1 MTDDLYDQ
9 ALHYH
14 RFPHPG
20 KIEVVPAKPLANQ
33 RDLAFAYSPG
43 VAAACRAILDDPA
56 EVAGVTARGNL
67 VAVITN
73 GTAVLGLGSI
83 GPLAAKPVMEGKGVL
98 FKKFAGINVF
108 DIEINEHDPD
118 KLVDT
123 IASLEPS
130 FGGINLE
137 DIKAPE
143 CFYVERKLRERL
155 KIPVFHDDQHG
166 TAIIT
171 AAAVLNGLRLVG
183 KKIEEVKLVASGAG
197 AAGIACLDM
206 LVSLGFLKKNIIV
219 CDSRGVIYRGREEAM
234 EPHKAAYATETP
246 ARTLAEAIVGADI
259 FLGVSARGLLTQ
271 DMLEAMAEQPLIM
284 ALANPVPEI
293 MPELAKEVR
302 PDAIIATGRSDY
314 PNQVNNVLCF
324 PYIFRGAL
332 DVGATTIN
340 EAMQLACVHALA
352 KLAMTP
358 PSDEDDVM
366 ALAYGDQTLR
376 LGPDY
381 LIPKPF
387 DPRLIIELPL
397 AVARAAME
405 TGVATRPI
413 QDFNAY
419 HQQLNQHVVRSGM
432 IMRPLIERAKEDPK
446 RIIYAQ
452 GEDIRLLRAVQV
464 AIDDGLVTQ
473 PILVGDPAQ
482 VAENLRELGL
492 HIRIDRDFQ
501 LIDPLNNPYFEEC
514 WVEYHR
520 LRERHGIDPSSA
532 RIRVNTRNTVLGALL
547 LRLGY
552 GDVLLCGITGSYH
565 RHLEHLTEVLGLAPG
580 VKIPA
585 AMNLLIT
592 PKGPLF
598 LCDTDVN
605 PHPNVAEIADMTL
618 MAAEAVRGF
627 GMTPK
632 VALLSHSNFGSH
644 KADEAG
650 KMAEALQLIQQ
661 QAPELEAEG
670 EMQADAA
677 LSETLRQRLFPNSR
691 LRGAANLL
699 IMPNLDAA
707 NIAFNLLKMITDSV
721 AIGPILLGLGKPA
734 HILTGASTVRRI
746 VNMTAMAVVDAQM
759 AQRTEAISM
768 AAVAMN

>member
-1 MTDDLYDQ
+1 
-9 ALHYH
+9 
-14 RFPHPG
+14 
-20 KIEVVPAKPLANQ
+20 
-33 RDLAFAYSPG
+33 
-43 VAAACRAILDDPA
+43 
-56 EVAGVTARGNL
+56 
-67 VAVITN
+67 
-73 GTAVLGLGSI
+73 
-83 GPLAAKPVMEGKGVL
+83 
-98 FKKFAGINVF
+98 
-108 DIEINEHDPD
+108 
-118 KLVDT
+118 
-123 IASLEPS
+123 
-130 FGGINLE
+130 
-137 DIKAPE
+137 
-143 CFYVERKLRERL
+143 
-155 KIPVFHDDQHG
+155 
-166 TAIIT
+166 
-171 AAAVLNGLRLVG
+171 
-183 KKIEEVKLVASGAG
+183 
-197 AAGIACLDM
+197 
-206 LVSLGFLKKNIIV
+206 
-219 CDSRGVIYRGREEAM
+219 
-234 EPHKAAYATETP
+234 
-246 ARTLAEAIVGADI
+246 
-259 FLGVSARGLLTQ
+259 
-271 DMLEAMAEQPLIM
+271 
-284 ALANPVPEI
+284 
-293 MPELAKEVR
+293 
-302 PDAIIATGRSDY
+302 
-314 PNQVNNVLCF
+314 
-324 PYIFRGAL
+324 L

-358 PSDEDDVM
+358 PCDEDDVM

-405 TGVATRPI
+405 TGVASRPI

-482 VAENLRELGL
+482 VTENLRELGL

-501 LIDPLNNPYFEEC
+501 LIDPLNNPYFKEC

-552 GDVLLCGITGSYH
+552 GDVLLCGIAGSYH

-598 LCDTDVN
+598 ICDTDVN
-605 PHPNVAEIADMTL
+605 PHPNVTEIADMTL
-618 MAAEAVRGF
+618 MAAEAVRRF

-644 KADEAG
+644 KADEAR
-650 KMAEALQLIQQ
+650 KMAEALRLIQQ

-721 AIGPILLGLGKPA
+721 AIGPILLGPGKPA
-734 HILTGASTVRRI
+734 HILTRASTVRRI
-746 VNMTAMAVVDAQM
+746 VNMTAMAVVNAQM
-759 AQRTEAISM
+759 AERAEKFQWQRL
-768 AAVAMN
+768 V